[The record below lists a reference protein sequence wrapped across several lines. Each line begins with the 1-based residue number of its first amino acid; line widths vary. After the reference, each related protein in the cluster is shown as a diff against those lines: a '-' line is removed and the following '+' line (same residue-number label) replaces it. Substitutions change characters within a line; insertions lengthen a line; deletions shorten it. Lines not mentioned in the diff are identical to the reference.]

1 VSGAEASLETW
12 SPQFS
17 TLSLN
22 DQIVE
27 IYDHVTKL
35 RAEIAT
41 LRAEMKEP
49 PTQPPWV
56 QAQNVT
62 RGDMTGQK

>member
-1 VSGAEASLETW
+1 LETW

-22 DQIVE
+22 DQIAE
-27 IYDHVTKL
+27 IRDHIMRM

-41 LRAEMKEP
+41 LRAELKEP
-49 PTQPPWV
+49 GAV
-56 QAQNVT
+56 KYYRDRAE
-62 RGDMTGQK
+62 